1 MHPIHGMNCLAGSI
15 PCQRQF
21 WKLVLIVHVSYM
33 LGCGDR
39 WCSQEGQT
47 NQVLQNLRRVHS
59 NHIQC

>member
-1 MHPIHGMNCLAGSI
+1 MHAIHGMNCLAGSI
-15 PCQRQF
+15 PCNGSSGN
-21 WKLVLIVHVSYM
+21 WYSLCIVSYM

-47 NQVLQNLRRVHS
+47 NQVLQNLRRVYS